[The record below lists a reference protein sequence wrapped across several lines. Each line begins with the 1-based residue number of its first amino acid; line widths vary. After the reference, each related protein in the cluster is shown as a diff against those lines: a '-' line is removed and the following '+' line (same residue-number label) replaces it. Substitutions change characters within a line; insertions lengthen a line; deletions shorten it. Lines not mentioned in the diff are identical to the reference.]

1 MSVVSGSKVVV
12 DGAVKQTITLG
23 TLLKS
28 GGAGSVYQICENTS
42 QVAKIYHCDQPL
54 PVYERKVKAMLSL
67 SPNLPDIA
75 DAGGSF
81 VQIAWPQAILRD
93 QHGGFL
99 GFVMPSL
106 DIKATS
112 ELEYILQERQAR
124 AEGLPTGL
132 GVKITLAA
140 NLSAVIA
147 ELHRQHHYVVDMK
160 PVNLR
165 FYRRSLYMAMLDCDG
180 FSIKGQD
187 ERFEA
192 PQFTPEYLAPEFHVN
207 GITVEGEEQ
216 QDRFALAVVIF
227 QLLNF
232 GIHPFTGRPSSEQV
246 PTDIPGRIRTRN
258 YAYGLRSSNAISP
271 SIISG
276 HETISKQ
283 LRYLFDRA
291 FESPGNTRP
300 SAGEWA
306 STLKLYA
313 QKLSGSLLVCQKN
326 KEHQFFSGY
335 TCAACNRE
343 NILKKARQMATSK
356 PATRAESPLGKPR
369 AWQRAAALAKKL
381 PSIAPRKRKTSRPAF
396 TKMASYIQAQANAKQ
411 ARSTA
416 ARYYVPPSPP
426 QSAAAPISAHSINRR
441 NWLYLHVYPS
451 LIIACIL
458 IFSGLL
464 TFLKLNSGS
473 SSDSSY
479 DSSNSSTEESWGNG
493 KQLESNAEREKR
505 EFNEQHPYLPAPDV
519 LATNTNILLGAN
531 AVSSGN
537 AETFQAAFESLRN
550 SAAKQREPYPT
561 SLDRYREANRNFLG
575 LNAEGLQGFEKRQ
588 SELEYQLSEILKRD
602 PLVAQAA
609 LDMGWYRISQ
619 VDQKETWFQQVILA
633 KPEMPSAWYGLGI
646 QMMGVESEET
656 VVGIFAIAELL
667 YGNTVADEDSRTRGN
682 TLVRTFPAE
691 KQKQFAILKI
701 RAQQLAAEML
711 SKGVVIRMPDATAEP
726 TETIK

>member
-12 DGAVKQTITLG
+12 DGAVKRTITLG

-28 GGAGSVYQICENTS
+28 GGAGSVYQIRENTS

-132 GVKITLAA
+132 GIKITLAA

-187 ERFEA
+187 ERFAA

-232 GIHPFTGRPSSEQV
+232 GIHPFTGRPNSEQV

-258 YAYGLRSSNAISP
+258 YAYGLRSSSAISP

-300 SAGEWA
+300 SACEWA

-381 PSIAPRKRKTSRPAF
+381 PPAAPRKRKTSRPAF
-396 TKMASYIQAQANAKQ
+396 TKMASYIQAQANANPNPNAALARGSSTHTYRTPMPSPTTNAPHWINNVPAKYLYAIPVVIIFILVLAIAKINGSKQ
-411 ARSTA
+411 SSSVDQEYVIEQAQYQKDLRDLEFQATREFDSAHPPILVPDLQATSINIRRAADAISSGKKVAFEEAFASLTA
-416 ARYYVPPSPP
+416 AASKLPETSSISMERYRNA
-426 QSAAAPISAHSINRR
+426 SAN
-441 NWLYLHVYPS
+441 
-451 LIIACIL
+451 
-458 IFSGLL
+458 
-464 TFLKLNSGS
+464 FLNL
-473 SSDSSY
+473 DRARFV
-479 DSSNSSTEESWGNG
+479 TRQAE
-493 KQLESNAEREKR
+493 LESDLK
-505 EFNEQHPYLPAPDV
+505 
-519 LATNTNILLGAN
+519 
-531 AVSSGN
+531 
-537 AETFQAAFESLRN
+537 
-550 SAAKQREPYPT
+550 
-561 SLDRYREANRNFLG
+561 
-575 LNAEGLQGFEKRQ
+575 
-588 SELEYQLSEILKRD
+588 EILSRD
-602 PLVAQAA
+602 PLFSEAA
-609 LDMGWYRISQ
+609 LDLGWYRIFQ

-633 KPEMPSAWYGLGI
+633 KPQMPSAWYGLGI
-646 QMMGVESEET
+646 QMMDLESEET
-656 VVGIFAIAELL
+656 VIGVFAIAELL
-667 YGNTVADEDSRTRGN
+667 HGNTVADEDSRTRVN